1 MKIKKIK
8 ILKNKVTISLDNDE
22 KLELDKEIYTNFYL
36 YEGKELSKKEY
47 SEIKEYNNVAA
58 LLQYA
63 LRVRSKAI
71 YSEYQIREK
80 LYKKEAKKS
89 EVDKVIKTMKQYD
102 LIDDDAFVNDYVE
115 YYNSLNYGK
124 NKILNKLSEKG
135 IFEAKL
141 NKIKFPIALERNK
154 AKNVYFRLLKK
165 YEKYNLTQKKQHI
178 YNAYISMGFDH
189 DIASEMTSN
198 IKEEKN
204 NKNELLKLEK
214 DYEKSYLRLSRKY
227 QKKELRQKV
236 LQSLLGKGYKMND
249 VLNVL
254 ERKMK

>member
-8 ILKNKVTISLDNDE
+8 ILKSKVNVTFDNGE

-36 YEGKELSKKEY
+36 YEGKEVSKKEY

-80 LYKKEAKKS
+80 LYKKEATKS
-89 EVDKVIKTMKQYD
+89 EVDKVIKSMKQYD
-102 LIDDDAFVNDYVE
+102 LIDDDAFVKDYVE

-141 NKIKFPIALERNK
+141 SKIKFPITIERNK
-154 AKNVYFRLLKK
+154 AKNVYLRLLKK
-165 YEKYNLTQKKQHI
+165 YEKYNFTQKKQHV
-178 YNAYISMGFDH
+178 YSAYINLGFDSEV
-189 DIASEMTSN
+189 ASEMVSL

-204 NKNELLKLEK
+204 SKAELTKLEK
-214 DYEKSYLRLSRKY
+214 DYEKVYLRLSRKY

-236 LQSLLGKGYKMND
+236 MQSLLGKGYRMND
-249 VLNVL
+249 VLNVF